1 MPRVLCYIL
10 HMVAY
15 KILII
20 AISRSTFYIKYL
32 VWELLD
38 IASGIFFSSVKY
50 NCWKI
55 ITFTKHTFFFSV
67 VNYIDIN
74 TCIFY
79 VMDTNAGISLTNF
92 P

>member
-1 MPRVLCYIL
+1 
-10 HMVAY
+10 MVAY

-20 AISRSTFYIKYL
+20 TIPRSTFYIKYL

-38 IASGIFFSSVKY
+38 IASGIFFSFVKY
-50 NCWKI
+50 NCWKNNYFYKAHI
-55 ITFTKHTFFFSV
+55 FSLLSIM
-67 VNYIDIN
+67 YDIN

-79 VMDTNAGISLTNF
+79 IMDTNAGISLTNF

>member
-1 MPRVLCYIL
+1 
-10 HMVAY
+10 MVAC

-20 AISRSTFYIKYL
+20 AIPRSTFYIKYL

-38 IASGIFFSSVKY
+38 IASGIFFSPVKY
-50 NCWKI
+50 NCRKNNY
-55 ITFTKHTFFFSV
+55 FHKAQVFSLLSIM
-67 VNYIDIN
+67 YDIN

-79 VMDTNAGISLTNF
+79 IMGTNAGINLTNF